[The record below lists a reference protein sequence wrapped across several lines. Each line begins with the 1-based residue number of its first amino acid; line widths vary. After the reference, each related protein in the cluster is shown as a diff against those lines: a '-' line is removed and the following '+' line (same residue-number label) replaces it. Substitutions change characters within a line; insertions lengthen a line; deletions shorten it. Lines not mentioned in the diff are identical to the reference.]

1 MNQAKISIAAGLLF
15 SCFISSIHAAPD
27 TEGAWS
33 EQADWPMVPIHAVLT
48 PQGKVLTWGVD
59 GIDSGQFKYDV
70 WSPESGLDTDS
81 HYTFISDI
89 NVSSFCSAG
98 LVLPETGNV
107 FMPGGEAPPDGNYN
121 SGIVSAVNFNTETN
135 ALSNAANMSFARWY
149 PTSITLPEGDILISG
164 GQDGQYRE
172 VVTPEVYS
180 PATDQWR
187 SLLGIQTT
195 DYGYFYPKLWVVP
208 DGRVFGMQA
217 NQMFYMTA
225 AGQGTLEQVGF
236 LPEVSIGNSATAV
249 MYRPGKIMQVSGENS
264 LTTNGAILVDVTGS
278 EPVVTE
284 TTPLTEVGRLWADSV
299 VLPNGKVMIVGGS
312 AVKNKD
318 EGVSFRPEIWDP
330 STEQWSLMAQSQR
343 MRLYH
348 STALLLK
355 DGRILVSGGGAPGP
369 VINKN
374 AEIFTP
380 PYLFDEAGLA
390 QRPTIASAPD
400 KAPYG
405 EKISVD
411 HPATDTITRVTL
423 VKTSAVT
430 HAVNMEQ
437 RFIEADF
444 VDTYTG
450 VRVTIPDSPNIAT
463 PGHYLMF
470 LINDKGVPSQGHI
483 IRISQTA
490 VYNAGAHPAGNPDTS
505 EASSGETITIDV
517 LANDTGNGLVLE
529 TPSNWSLKGGR
540 VGLSDNRLTYFPDT
554 AYNGED
560 KIWYNFDDAKGR
572 SSWGEVTI
580 NVTGGVVTELPVA
593 NPDAVDNAGVP
604 MLIDALA
611 NDTGIE
617 LQLLAPNE
625 WSLRGGRVSLE
636 NNKIAYSPKAGYT
649 GEDKI
654 WYTLKDGGNRERWS
668 VVTINVT
675 GEGVFNP
682 TPIGV
687 PDEVSANSGV
697 DIIIDVLANDVG
709 NELTLNP
716 VNSPY
721 SLKGGTVSLSDN
733 MLSYQPKADYVGED
747 KIWYTFVEAE
757 GRTSWGVVTID
768 VTAE

>member
-1 MNQAKISIAAGLLF
+1 MNQSLKNIVASLLL
-15 SCFISSIHAAPD
+15 SSIISPLQAAPD

-33 EQADWPMVPIHAVLT
+33 EQADWPMIPIHAVLT

-70 WSPESGLDTDS
+70 WSPEGGLDATS

-107 FMPGGEAPPDGNYN
+107 LMPGGEAPPDGNYN
-121 SGIVSAVNFNTETN
+121 SGIVSVVNFNPENNALTN
-135 ALSNAANMSFARWY
+135 AASMSFARWY
-149 PTSITLPEGDILISG
+149 PTSVTLPDGDILVSG

-208 DGRVFGMQA
+208 DGRVFGMQGD
-217 NQMFYMTA
+217 QMFYMTA
-225 AGQGTLEQVGF
+225 AEQGTLATAGF
-236 LPEVSIGNSATAV
+236 LPPVSIGNSATAV

-264 LTTNGAILVDVTGS
+264 LTPNGALLVDVTGS
-278 EPVVTE
+278 DPIIRE
-284 TTPLTEVGRLWADSV
+284 TTPLTEEGRMWANSV

-312 AVKNKD
+312 AVKNVA
-318 EGVSFRPEIWDP
+318 EGMSFRPEIWDP

-348 STALLLK
+348 STAILLK

-380 PYLFDEAGLA
+380 PYLFDESGLA
-390 QRPTIASAPD
+390 ARPTITSAPVE
-400 KAPYG
+400 APYG
-405 EKISVD
+405 ENISVD
-411 HPATDTITRVTL
+411 HPDSDTITRVTL
-423 VKTSAVT
+423 IKTSAVT

-444 VDTYTG
+444 IDTYTG
-450 VRVTIPDSPNIAT
+450 VRVTIPESPNIAT

-483 IRISQTA
+483 IRISETA
-490 VYNAGAHPAGNPDTS
+490 VYDAGASPQGNPDTA

-517 LANDTGNGLVLE
+517 LANDGGNGLVLE
-529 TPSNWSLKGGR
+529 TSSSWSLKGGR
-540 VGLSDNRLTYFPDT
+540 VGVSDNRLTYFPDT
-554 AYNGED
+554 TYNGED
-560 KIWYNFDDAKGR
+560 KIWYNFNDAKGR
-572 SSWGEVTI
+572 GSWGEVTI

-593 NPDAVDNAGVP
+593 NPDNVDSTGVP

-611 NDTGIE
+611 NDTGIGLE
-617 LQLLAPNE
+617 LLAPNE
-625 WSLRGGRVSLE
+625 WSLRGGRVSLVD
-636 NNKIAYSPKAGYT
+636 NKISYSPRVGYT

-654 WYTLKDGGNRERWS
+654 WYTLKDFGNRESWS
-668 VVTINVT
+668 VVTIDVV

-682 TPIGV
+682 APIGT
-687 PDEVSANSGV
+687 PDEVTASTATN
-697 DIIIDVLANDVG
+697 IIIDVLANDIG
-709 NELTLNP
+709 NDLVLNP
-716 VNSPY
+716 VNSAY
-721 SLKGGTVSLSDN
+721 SLNGGAVSRSDN
-733 MLSYQPKADYVGED
+733 KLNYQSKADFLGED
-747 KIWYTFVEAE
+747 KIWYTFVEAG
-757 GRTSWGVVTID
+757 GRTSWGEVTIN
-768 VTAE
+768 VTE